1 MDDEGLTAEQTEKV
15 LQFQDLIGIDDMVTC
30 RDILIRHQW
39 DLEVAIQEQLNLREG
54 RPSLYSS
61 SEREPQVIND
71 RYLQRI
77 FVNNR
82 DPVPPTGLT
91 GFLGFIVNYVFNIC
105 YSTLSSVLTL
115 VRDLLRGNERSK
127 CPLSSIA
134 VLIRQ
139 NVKTILMNFSF
150 FFFFFFYIF
159 SCYRSAN
166 RCTNFYTKLQR
177 KISESSSFL
186 SGHICSSVKRCQT

>member
-82 DPVPPTGLT
+82 EPVPPTGFT

-127 CPLSSIA
+127 CPAPPLLYSTN
-134 VLIRQ
+134 VNNNEFLIYFQ
-139 NVKTILMNFSF
+139 L
-150 FFFFFFYIF
+150 
-159 SCYRSAN
+159 
-166 RCTNFYTKLQR
+166 LQ
-177 KISESSSFL
+177 I
-186 SGHICSSVKRCQT
+186 H